1 MSELERPTF
10 DALEDVQCRLRDLIG
25 KESWTTQDQF
35 DLREAV
41 RTLLEYGEVRPLVA
55 LDELSLEASKQ
66 LTAENIRVASEQDMR
81 LFRHLG

>member
-1 MSELERPTF
+1 MRRRAT
-10 DALEDVQCRLRDLIG
+10 AQLRCLVE

-41 RTLLEYGEVRPLVA
+41 RILLEHTEHAPLVV

-66 LTAENIRVASEQDMR
+66 ITADNIRTAVSRDMR
-81 LFRHLG
+81 LFRQLG